1 MSEGS
6 RGVVNSALCVC
17 ARTPE
22 EGCSSERNSIGWGWG
37 RNCPLMPQD
46 FPWSRTLPGSQVWVV
61 QPKAWVSR
69 CMCQSPCGCAVPCV
83 SRSDFSFLSSQAA
96 FGMETSMLL
105 GAQKPLSQAVKVM
118 LEGISA
124 SRNTLAKVLPALP
137 W

>member
-6 RGVVNSALCVC
+6 RGVVNSALCVY
-17 ARTPE
+17 AH
-22 EGCSSERNSIGWGWG
+22 G
-37 RNCPLMPQD
+37 RLQLREKQH
-46 FPWSRTLPGSQVWVV
+46 WVGVGRTLSTNASGLPMGWDSSWSLSGVGGPAQG
-61 QPKAWVSR
+61 
-69 CMCQSPCGCAVPCV
+69 QSLCGCAIPCV
-83 SRSDFSFLSSQAA
+83 SRFDFSFLSSQAA

>member
-1 MSEGS
+1 M
-6 RGVVNSALCVC
+6 CVH

-22 EGCSSERNSIGWGWG
+22 EGCSSERNSIGWRWG
-37 RNCPLMPQD
+37 RNCPLTPQD
-46 FPWSRTLPGSQVWVV
+46 FPWGRTLPGSLSGVGGPAQGR
-61 QPKAWVSR
+61 VSR

-83 SRSDFSFLSSQAA
+83 SRFDFRFLSSQAA

-137 W
+137 

>member
-1 MSEGS
+1 MESDS
-6 RGVVNSALCVC
+6 SWVSGVGGPAQ
-17 ARTPE
+17 
-22 EGCSSERNSIGWGWG
+22 G
-37 RNCPLMPQD
+37 R
-46 FPWSRTLPGSQVWVV
+46 
-61 QPKAWVSR
+61 VSR
-69 CMCQSPCGCAVPCV
+69 CMCQSPCGCAIPCV
-83 SRSDFSFLSSQAA
+83 SRFDFSFLSSQAA